1 MMHLVRPRAFD
12 IDTAAAACVA
22 LAAPIL
28 EIAAT
33 DSHSHDSGLLDAARV
48 HRTMALAHV
57 GRLNA
62 ALRVPGFPAAVAA
75 EHPAALTALAT
86 VCLDS
91 ELKSVAAAFAPTAVE
106 VTTVQPPP

>member
-1 MMHLVRPRAFD
+1 MMQLVQPRAFG

-22 LAAPIL
+22 LAAPIV
-28 EIAAT
+28 EVAAT
-33 DSHSHDSGLLDAARV
+33 ESRSHDSGLLEIARA

-75 EHPAALTALAT
+75 EHPAALAALAT
-86 VCLDS
+86 ECLDS
-91 ELKSVAAAFAPTAVE
+91 ELKSVAAAFAPAAVE
-106 VTTVQPPP
+106 VTTMQPPP